1 MSKANLIIEEVNK
14 VIIGKEK
21 VIREVWMTILSGGH
35 VLLED
40 VPGVGKTTMALAFSK
55 ALGLSYR
62 RIQFSLFRLIT
73 ENGNTG
79 IRENTAPIG
88 HKKRQKNLGSNAI
101 PAVTNKKRPVP
112 IRLSAIFN

>member
-1 MSKANLIIEEVNK
+1 MFCFGHFPIHFPQ
-14 VIIGKEK
+14 EK
-21 VIREVWMTILSGGH
+21 HSPDVALSPSLSDGISRFAGH
-35 VLLED
+35 TKLH
-40 VPGVGKTTMALAFSK
+40 ALQF
-55 ALGLSYR
+55 G
-62 RIQFSLFRLIT
+62 IQFSLFRLIT

>member
-1 MSKANLIIEEVNK
+1 MRHPVN
-14 VIIGKEK
+14 VSPVEN
-21 VIREVWMTILSGGH
+21 VSENAQN
-35 VLLED
+35 
-40 VPGVGKTTMALAFSK
+40 KTHALQF
-55 ALGLSYR
+55 G
-62 RIQFSLFRLIT
+62 IQFSLFRLIT

>member
-1 MSKANLIIEEVNK
+1 MNKANLIIEEVNK
-14 VIIGKEK
+14 VIIGK
-21 VIREVWMTILSGGH
+21 
-35 VLLED
+35 
-40 VPGVGKTTMALAFSK
+40 
-55 ALGLSYR
+55 
-62 RIQFSLFRLIT
+62 

-112 IRLSAIFN
+112 IRLSCFFA

>member
-1 MSKANLIIEEVNK
+1 MPHYPLLYPMVSQDLPD
-14 VIIGKEK
+14 
-21 VIREVWMTILSGGH
+21 ILNYTQFG
-35 VLLED
+35 
-40 VPGVGKTTMALAFSK
+40 
-55 ALGLSYR
+55 
-62 RIQFSLFRLIT
+62 IQFSLFRLIT
-73 ENGNTG
+73 ENGRTG

>member
-1 MSKANLIIEEVNK
+1 MLYIATLIRKEYFLNKANLIIEEVNK

-21 VIREVWMTILSGGH
+21 VIRKVWMTILSGGH

-62 RIQFSLFRLIT
+62 RIQFTIIIRKVESL
-73 ENGNTG
+73 NTV
-79 IRENTAPIG
+79 RE
-88 HKKRQKNLGSNAI
+88 QL
-101 PAVTNKKRPVP
+101 
-112 IRLSAIFN
+112 